1 MRLYVRFAI
10 VLVALTLTAFG
21 IVASGAAQSQPSAP
35 AFDRMVSVAN

>member
-35 AFDRMVSVAN
+35 ASDTTVSVSN